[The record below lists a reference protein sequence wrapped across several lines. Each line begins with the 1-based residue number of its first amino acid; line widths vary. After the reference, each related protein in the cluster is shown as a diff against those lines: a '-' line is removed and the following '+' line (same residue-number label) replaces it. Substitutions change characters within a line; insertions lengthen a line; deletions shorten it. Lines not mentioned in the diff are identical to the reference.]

1 MKSFHNQR
9 ESGGYIYDLDLKAY
23 TVSCIDCSPVCVYTK
38 GLKLGFSIVIF
49 QHIYKSIVLVDL
61 ICYSVYTLV
70 QV

>member
-9 ESGGYIYDLDLKAY
+9 VSGGYIYDLDLKAY
-23 TVSCIDCSPVCVYTK
+23 TVSCVDCSPVCVYTK
-38 GLKLGFSIVIF
+38 GLKLGFSMSF
-49 QHIYKSIVLVDL
+49 FSIYTTSIVLVDL